1 MLKLNFVGVFAIF
14 NRAEILAYTETYEQP
29 CKQISMILPKL
40 PKKSSQT
47 HMSLLV
53 TKRRLLE
60 LTRKS
65 LVAKRF
71 V

>member
-1 MLKLNFVGVFAIF
+1 MNNPVNKSQYFALI
-14 NRAEILAYTETYEQP
+14 AKEEQSNP
-29 CKQISMILPKL
+29 YVPFGK
-40 PKKSSQT
+40 
-47 HMSLLV
+47 
-53 TKRRLLE
+53 KRRLLE